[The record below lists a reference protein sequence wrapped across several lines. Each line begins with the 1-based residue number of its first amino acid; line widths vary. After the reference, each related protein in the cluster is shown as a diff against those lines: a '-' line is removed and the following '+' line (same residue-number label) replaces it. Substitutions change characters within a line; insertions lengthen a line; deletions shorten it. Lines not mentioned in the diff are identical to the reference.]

1 MSTYTVNVVGDF
13 RDSFDFSLLNF
24 RLSPLNHSQNIEDV
38 LALAEEKTDR
48 EIAVIILCSDKVL
61 REMVKDIGK
70 KINKGRKPWDRVPVV
85 VANPNTKNWQEK
97 IVGFMADVWV
107 FAEKGISED
116 KTSWIVDLYGTRAK
130 L

>member
-1 MSTYTVNVVGDF
+1 MSAYIMKVVGDF

-38 LALAEEKTDR
+38 FALAETKTGR
-48 EIAVIILCSDKVL
+48 EMAIIILCSDKIL
-61 REMVKDIGK
+61 RETVQGIGK

-116 KTSWIVDLYGTRAK
+116 QTSWIADLYGTRAK